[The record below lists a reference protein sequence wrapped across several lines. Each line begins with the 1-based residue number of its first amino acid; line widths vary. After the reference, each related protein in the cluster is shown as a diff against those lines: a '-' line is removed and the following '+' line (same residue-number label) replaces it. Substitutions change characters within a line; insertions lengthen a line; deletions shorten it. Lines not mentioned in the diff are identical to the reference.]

1 MSGRGEGNAYQACAL
16 NVILYPGLVK
26 VAFERYE
33 ENRGYRPCRDDGK
46 HGSPDFI
53 EPAALDPFQQQDGA
67 GSAEIE
73 RRDVEDVDC
82 VQNLARRLVWLPVKR
97 RDTADL
103 LQPNQAVWRY

>member
-1 MSGRGEGNAYQACAL
+1 
-16 NVILYPGLVK
+16 
-26 VAFERYE
+26 
-33 ENRGYRPCRDDGK
+33 
-46 HGSPDFI
+46 
-53 EPAALDPFQQQDGA
+53 LDPFQQQDGA

-82 VQNLARRLVWLPVKR
+82 VQNLARRLVGLRVKR